1 MLLQKVVDGQIVQPA
16 QRQIMHT
23 APLSNVRILTQC
35 RAGHSIYWG
44 FVQFHGIAIRVFRL
58 HQKSVLLLA
67 AGDITAVGAL
77 AATLKSRTR
86 NAAFI
91 LAHKNAV
98 AVVAARGLVQDAAA
112 NAVAQHLGADAAVHQ
127 VGSNGFGVSI
137 RGRKCKW
144 TRLVR
149 LYRRCLSR
157 LKRNSDRRH
166 LVQQTNR

>member
-1 MLLQKVVDGQIVQPA
+1 MLGKAPGNRIGKAQPRLITVKAEHHVFHQRMLLQKVVDGQIVQPA

-23 APLSNVRILTQC
+23 APLSNVRILPQG
-35 RAGHSIYWG
+35 RAGHSINRG
-44 FVQFHGIAIRVFRL
+44 LVQLHGIAVRVFRL

-98 AVVAARGLVQDAAA
+98 AVVAARGLIQNAAA
-112 NAVAQHLGADAAVHQ
+112 HAVAQDLRADATVH
-127 VGSNGFGVSI
+127 
-137 RGRKCKW
+137 
-144 TRLVR
+144 
-149 LYRRCLSR
+149 
-157 LKRNSDRRH
+157 
-166 LVQQTNR
+166 